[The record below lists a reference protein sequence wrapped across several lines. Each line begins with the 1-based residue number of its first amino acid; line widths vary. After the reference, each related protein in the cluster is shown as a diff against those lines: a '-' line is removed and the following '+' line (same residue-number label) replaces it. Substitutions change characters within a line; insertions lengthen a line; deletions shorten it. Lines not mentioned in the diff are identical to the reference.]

1 MLEIFANDFARDA
14 FLASVF
20 ISISCGL
27 IGTLVVINRF
37 VGMAGSITHGAY
49 GGLGCAVFFSLP
61 LLPSAMVFTI
71 FLAFLMAYLTKK
83 YPQSSDSVIGVIWAF
98 GMSVGITM
106 IDLSSQKAT
115 ELLGFLFGSIFLVSK
130 EEMFLI
136 GFFAFLFLFCC
147 MIFYKQFCA
156 ISFDSDF
163 AKLRG
168 VNTTFFYY
176 LLIALISICIVIS
189 IRVVGLIL
197 VIALFCIPSFI
208 ASSYFKRLGSIMAF
222 SVFLNILFCF
232 LGIFISYE
240 YNLSGGACIILVASC
255 VFFLN
260 FFALKF
266 IKLIKEN

>member
-98 GMSVGITM
+98 GMSVGIIM

-136 GFFAFLFLFCC
+136 CFFAFLFLFCC